1 MNTALDPLLVFD
13 RFVVGPGNRVA
24 AAAAR
29 RTSESLGGSYNPLVI
44 CGPPGTGKTHLLTAV
59 AHHASVM
66 DPELL
71 THYEG
76 VDSLSRRLTAGG
88 SDGSAPDVH
97 VALGGVR
104 LLLLDDLQEAA
115 GQARAQEELLRVIE
129 EVLLRGGQVVVAC
142 DRPPQ
147 ELPALGEHLASRLA
161 AGLTVD
167 IAPLDAETRRAIIR
181 ALAAECDVLLEADV
195 VEALGALP
203 IESVRELQLALD
215 SLLTTMRIESRRVEA
230 AEVAQLLGFA
240 VEPRPAPAPAD
251 EFGAFLSDVSTA
263 VAAVVETA
271 PWRRKIASA
280 ILRWEAEG
288 VRTRRL
294 EAALDAE
301 TAPDVDALLGAFTRD
316 VVRLREI
323 GRELPRPPSDP
334 TLLRDP
340 DRLAEAEALLARE
353 RPAPAPGPEWET
365 LDAEEVTLDEWF
377 LDREKFAW
385 DWVSLEERLMEEH

>member
-1 MNTALDPLLVFD
+1 MNAALDPLLVFD

-29 RTSESLGGSYNPLVI
+29 RTSESLGASYNPLVI
-44 CGPPGTGKTHLLTAV
+44 FGPPGTGKTHLLTAV

-76 VDSLSRRLTAGG
+76 VESLSRRLTAGG
-88 SDGSAPDVH
+88 ADGAPDVH

-104 LLLLDDLQEAA
+104 LLLLDALQEAA

-147 ELPALGEHLASRLA
+147 ELPALGEGLASRLA

-181 ALAAECDVLLEADV
+181 ALAAECDVLLEPEV

-215 SLLTTMRIESRRVEA
+215 SLLTTMRIESRRVA
-230 AEVAQLLGFA
+230 ADEVAQLLGFA
-240 VEPRPAPAPAD
+240 VEPRPSPAPAD

-301 TAPDVDALLGAFTRD
+301 SAPDVDALLGAFTRD

-323 GRELPRPPSDP
+323 GRALPRPPSDP

-353 RPAPAPGPEWET
+353 RPAPAAGPEWET
-365 LDAEEVTLDEWF
+365 IEDAKVTLDEWF